1 MQSTFVLQQRTLT
14 KLDKEE
20 KILSAQGWVAS
31 LVCVCVCMHMC
42 AHGASYEGFKA
53 YPWTPALS
61 GLSSTYLTLT

>member
-31 LVCVCVCMHMC
+31 LVCVCVCVCICVLMGLVM
-42 AHGASYEGFKA
+42 KA
-53 YPWTPALS
+53 LKLIPGLLLS
-61 GLSSTYLTLT
+61 LDSHPLT